1 MHRGEGYLSVYFVIT
16 IKTLQIEEYAQIYK
30 EKKVKP
36 IDFLQQTILLNA
48 WIKEIIIDNAASF
61 Y

>member
-48 WIKEIIIDNAASF
+48 
-61 Y
+61 